1 MRPPL
6 QMRAETKNP
15 GLLQDRGLY
24 FSSMMET
31 AGIEP
36 ASAVARN
43 VTSTSVS
50 GALFSSHAR
59 LAGGVAWDQLPEDVP
74 GSAGA
79 DLPG

>member
-1 MRPPL
+1 MPPGHDV
-6 QMRAETKNP
+6 APSVAGATCNNP
-15 GLLQDRGLY
+15 EAVEV
-24 FSSMMET
+24 ET

-36 ASAVARN
+36 ASAVAPD

-50 GALFSSHAR
+50 GALFSPHAR
-59 LAGGVAWDQLPEDVP
+59 LAGGVAWGQLPEDVP